1 MNTYHLFTYIFI
13 AATAFILAHLIGI
26 DITVF
31 GLWVTE
37 YIVPWGILIM
47 LFLIYIKLN
56 RKDKG
61 E

>member
-1 MNTYHLFTYIFI
+1 MNTHHLFTYILI
-13 AATAFILAHLIGI
+13 SATAFILAHLIGI

-47 LFLIYIKLN
+47 LYLIYPA
-56 RKDKG
+56 
-61 E
+61 